1 MLASG
6 GADGVRLWDMVTMR
20 PINGP
25 NGAGNRGKTTAL
37 TWIRRE
43 DEPGEILVYGTHGG
57 YIVCWRQCGR
67 AADFEELSADQ
78 MVDPGEVSGIAFDAA
93 TNRLCVCH
101 RKSVVQL
108 YTLDRSTTLQLGFS
122 VALKDCVPKA
132 ISFGEFK
139 GNERE
144 IVVFGLYDGRI
155 LTLRGGSGD
164 VVRTRGIGCV
174 IGDAVVNSRK
184 GVFCIDDV
192 FEGPALYRLND
203 EHRVRTFGVESTKA
217 LEVRPRQ
224 IRFADEGGMVVSGSD
239 HGIVYVF
246 ETRTG
251 EILEKLRIGA
261 PDWIQTITTTQ
272 VDGVS
277 TILAARARD
286 FGKNEI
292 FVWKMKGGG
301 GRLAR
306 YGSRMILSIQCFVVA
321 GFLAFA
327 YEKVTRLV

>member
-1 MLASG
+1 MGHCKNLQRPLIDVALEVRESNRHLDKFGGLLTSVQGNKSG
-6 GADGVRLWDMVTMR
+6 KHTLIWSTTSAPIDFLTSDTEAFEPMGVRLWDMVTMR

-43 DEPGEILVYGTHGG
+43 DEPERF
-57 YIVCWRQCGR
+57 CWRQCGR

-93 TNRLCVCH
+93 TNRLVFG
-101 RKSVVQL
+101 R
-108 YTLDRSTTLQLGFS
+108 TE
-122 VALKDCVPKA
+122 DCVPKA

-144 IVVFGLYDGRI
+144 IVVFGLYDGRM
-155 LTLRGGSGD
+155 LLS
-164 VVRTRGIGCV
+164 
-174 IGDAVVNSRK
+174 GDAVVNSRK

-224 IRFADEGGMVVSGSD
+224 IRFADEGEWWLVEATTALFMCSK
-239 HGIVYVF
+239 
-246 ETRTG
+246 TRTG

-261 PDWIQTITTTQ
+261 PDWIQTIT
-272 VDGVS
+272 
-277 TILAARARD
+277 
-286 FGKNEI
+286 
-292 FVWKMKGGG
+292 
-301 GRLAR
+301 
-306 YGSRMILSIQCFVVA
+306 CFVVA

-327 YEKVTRLV
+327 YEKVTRCVER

>member
-43 DEPGEILVYGTHGG
+43 DEPGEIL
-57 YIVCWRQCGR
+57 
-67 AADFEELSADQ
+67 DFEELSADQ

-93 TNRLCVCH
+93 TNRLVFG
-101 RKSVVQL
+101 RTERL
-108 YTLDRSTTLQLGFS
+108 R
-122 VALKDCVPKA
+122 PKA

-261 PDWIQTITTTQ
+261 PDWIQTIT
-272 VDGVS
+272 V
-277 TILAARARD
+277 RD
-286 FGKNEI
+286 F
-292 FVWKMKGGG
+292 
-301 GRLAR
+301 
-306 YGSRMILSIQCFVVA
+306 
-321 GFLAFA
+321 
-327 YEKVTRLV
+327 